1 MKPEIEPA
9 RLSTPP
15 ESSACGYL
23 LAEVP
28 DEIQIGLW
36 RKEIAA
42 FCEARGHRLALVF
55 VDRGIPHEQVAR
67 IGFTALLDALE
78 LRATQAVVMPSL
90 DHLSSNNH
98 AIAVLRRS
106 IRRTGTDLVVI
117 DGEVPAMKEGSPISI
132 AARFSHGKGAE

>member
-1 MKPEIEPA
+1 MKPETEPV

-15 ESSACGYL
+15 ESSVYGYL

-28 DEIQIGLW
+28 DEIQIGQW

-67 IGFTALLDALE
+67 IGFTALLDALA
-78 LRATQAVVMPSL
+78 LRATQAVVVPSL
-90 DHLSSNNH
+90 DHLSSDNH

-117 DGEVPAMKEGSPISI
+117 DGEVDDVKVD
-132 AARFSHGKGAE
+132 GA